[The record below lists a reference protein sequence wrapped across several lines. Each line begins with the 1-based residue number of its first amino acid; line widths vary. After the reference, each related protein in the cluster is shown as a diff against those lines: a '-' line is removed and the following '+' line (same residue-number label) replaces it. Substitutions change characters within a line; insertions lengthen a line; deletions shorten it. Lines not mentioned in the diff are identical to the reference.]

1 MTIYTVTDDVL
12 NSEQAQGYFERAHPR
27 ALMGLRATLEILGIP
42 VPTYAIRR
50 KPGRT
55 PAKDV
60 MDAIRA
66 DMPVPLSTALAPRN
80 ANASPDQVTQ
90 AQADNTARLTRLTA
104 ATVPTLYDETFAG

>member
-1 MTIYTVTDDVL
+1 MAIYTVTDDVL

-66 DMPVPLSTALAPRN
+66 DMPAQFSTALAPRKP
-80 ANASPDQVTQ
+80 NASPDRV
-90 AQADNTARLTRLTA
+90 AA
-104 ATVPTLYDETFAG
+104 ATVPNLYNETFTG